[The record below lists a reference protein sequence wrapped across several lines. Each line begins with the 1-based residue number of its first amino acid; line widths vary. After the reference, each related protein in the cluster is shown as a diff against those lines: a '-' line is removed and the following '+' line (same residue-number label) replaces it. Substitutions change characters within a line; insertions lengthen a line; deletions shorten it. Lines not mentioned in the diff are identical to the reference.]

1 MEDLIIV
8 DLEDRESPVPL
19 NLLATKTNEEQD
31 LIIDTLYDTCLG
43 IYKNPEW
50 FGPMFE
56 QYFRGGLR
64 LLLGTKMPPEFT
76 PTLLEFPM
84 LFTSAPFRRYL
95 RSRLLE
101 EESGD
106 AIEEAERVTSSE
118 HRIENMAPY
127 INSKLTRFYQDSLLR
142 RIIGDGRMALNFRE
156 IMDSGKIV
164 VFKLAQGRLGKH
176 VSEILMGQII
186 ARFRLA
192 AMSRADIPPKHR
204 KPFFLY
210 VDECQ
215 VLAEGI
221 SETLSQCRKYSLG
234 LVLAH
239 QHASQL
245 RERGVLDAVLGNVG
259 TIAAYRV
266 GVEDARLLEPIF
278 APTIGVTDLVE
289 CPNWNG
295 YMRLHS
301 SRTAPRPFSFRTAP
315 DSTPADPEWAREL
328 SALSRNRWGIPA
340 SEIDRRIK
348 ARRQFIKDLA
358 RTPPQESP
366 DNDCLDLPLHDEE
379 VVPKD

>member
-1 MEDLIIV
+1 
-8 DLEDRESPVPL
+8 
-19 NLLATKTNEEQD
+19 
-31 LIIDTLYDTCLG
+31 
-43 IYKNPEW
+43 
-50 FGPMFE
+50 
-56 QYFRGGLR
+56 
-64 LLLGTKMPPEFT
+64 
-76 PTLLEFPM
+76 M
-84 LFTSAPFRRYL
+84 LFNSPPFRKYL
-95 RSRLLE
+95 LSQLRE
-101 EESGD
+101 EEAGD
-106 AIEEAERVTSSE
+106 AIEEAERVRSSAD
-118 HRIENMAPY
+118 HAIENMAPY
-127 INSKLTRFYQDSLLR
+127 VNSKLTRFYQDSLLR
-142 RIIGDGRMALNFRE
+142 RVVGDGRMALNFRE

-192 AMSRADIPPKHR
+192 AMSRADIPPVHR
-204 KPFFLY
+204 RAFFLY

-215 VLAEGI
+215 VLADGI
-221 SETLSQCRKYSLG
+221 SEMLSQCRKYSLG

-301 SRTAPRPFSFRTAP
+301 SRTALRPFSFQTVP
-315 DSTPADPEWAREL
+315 DGTSADPGWAREL
-328 SALSRNRWGIPA
+328 RELNRKRWGISA
-340 SEIDRRIK
+340 TEIDRRIK

-358 RTPPQESP
+358 RRPPRQSSENMS
-366 DNDCLDLPLHDEE
+366 LDLPLPDEE
-379 VVPKD
+379 VGPMVEPT